1 MEQALAFIEQHGLV
15 AVFIAVFLEQV
26 GAPLPALP
34 VLLLAGA
41 MAAGHPA
48 FGVLALG
55 AAIVASTL
63 GDYAWYW
70 AGRRIPGARPVDL
83 EDLERA
89 IRDIPPE
96 RDVIVYC
103 TCPNE
108 ASAVKVARLLAA
120 RDSAGCVPSPGASTR
135 EWRRGSPWR
144 P

>member
-1 MEQALAFIEQHGLV
+1 MEQVLAFFEQHGLL

-34 VLLLAGA
+34 VLFLAGA

-63 GDYAWYW
+63 GDYAWYR

-83 EDLERA
+83 DDLERA
-89 IRDIPPE
+89 VDDIPPGQ
-96 RDVIVYC
+96 DMIV
-103 TCPNE
+103 
-108 ASAVKVARLLAA
+108 
-120 RDSAGCVPSPGASTR
+120 
-135 EWRRGSPWR
+135 
-144 P
+144 